1 MVKAEMLSQVTSYQ
15 LHNPRRNCTHVDSC
29 KDLEVASLVLRIPA
43 RSPWKPLVPNPQSG
57 ILNGYPRSWTEGPPE
72 YSFCKSKLTHNI
84 LFFGFQEWDWNDLM
98 TWYDLVLHQNISTFQ
113 LNFWENQ
120 VLVRSLAS
128 LWKDGASTDFSSQS
142 CWRILGSLRAQAT
155 VKQVAKAKGKAFYCI
170 KRRVLA
176 RYVDI
181 DLIWFNLVILRKIDI
196 ATEIC
201 VFLPTHPT
209 AASQQQSGR
218 WETPERS
225 RCLQP
230 PNTEMKVAII
240 RYCHSIAW
248 HQLHKSWLSQGHV
261 NSVYQEL
268 EASATLCLK

>member
-1 MVKAEMLSQVTSYQ
+1 MAAMVKAEMLSRVTSYQ
-15 LHNPRRNCTHVDSC
+15 LHNPRRNCTHVDSG

-72 YSFCKSKLTHNI
+72 YSFCKSKWPITSCFLVSKNEI
-84 LFFGFQEWDWNDLM
+84 GM
-98 TWYDLVLHQNISTFQ
+98 TWWLDMIWFCIKSTFQ

-128 LWKDGASTDFSSQS
+128 SWKDGASTDFSSQS
-142 CWRILGSLRAQAT
+142 CWRILGSLRVQAT

-181 DLIWFNLVILRKIDI
+181 DLILLYYVK
-196 ATEIC
+196 
-201 VFLPTHPT
+201 
-209 AASQQQSGR
+209 
-218 WETPERS
+218 
-225 RCLQP
+225 
-230 PNTEMKVAII
+230 
-240 RYCHSIAW
+240 
-248 HQLHKSWLSQGHV
+248 
-261 NSVYQEL
+261 
-268 EASATLCLK
+268 

>member
-1 MVKAEMLSQVTSYQ
+1 MAWWLDM
-15 LHNPRRNCTHVDSC
+15 
-29 KDLEVASLVLRIPA
+29 I
-43 RSPWKPLVPNPQSG
+43 W
-57 ILNGYPRSWTEGPPE
+57 
-72 YSFCKSKLTHNI
+72 FCIK
-84 LFFGFQEWDWNDLM
+84 
-98 TWYDLVLHQNISTFQ
+98 STFQ

-120 VLVRSLAS
+120 ILVRSLAS

-142 CWRILGSLRAQAT
+142 CWRILWSLRAQAT
-155 VKQVAKAKGKAFYCI
+155 VKQVAKANGKAFYCI

-196 ATEIC
+196 KTEIC

-225 RCLQP
+225 KCLQP
-230 PNTEMKVAII
+230 PKVRII
-240 RYCHSIAW
+240 RHCHSIAW

-268 EASATLCLK
+268 EASAICVWNNLLSCADAMQLPVDRLWLWVHHTRLARSFDSSSPAKRASQHMRDLHSCRFAILSLHSSCPRQVW